1 MRNLVLTIKVI
12 TLILS
17 DMIGADYIVS
27 FCMGIII
34 LGVQQCEVPTRY
46 GGGRA
51 KPNPQQKQSR
61 VEFRCYR
68 I

>member
-1 MRNLVLTIKVI
+1 MMNLVLTTKVI

-34 LGVQQCEVPTRY
+34 LGVQQCELPTRY
-46 GGGRA
+46 
-51 KPNPQQKQSR
+51 
-61 VEFRCYR
+61 
-68 I
+68 